1 MIPNHDAKVHI
12 NAHTIVNLN
21 GRKID
26 RNGTKWIILRIF
38 APRLTPYLYD
48 MFRLEATWMW
58 RYGHDTIPDWD
69 GKLLILDTDAY
80 NSLVET
86 NALPG
91 AVAVYGYTIVLQ
103 GWMTML
109 YNGHEV
115 HCTKDDLIIYTPG
128 IAISVIAISDDYR
141 GICLVADKD
150 FVFESPTMRDA
161 IRAAYLPAVELSE
174 PRLTLA
180 EADGG
185 HQSTDGEY
193 QPSDI
198 CHLMELMGI
207 IRRYLLSPDHPFRN
221 EGLRTTYG
229 LFLLELTA
237 IQERTIRDRRFPKRI
252 EELFFDFLRLV
263 PIHFAEHHDVSFY
276 ASRLCI
282 TPRYLSQIV
291 RDISGRT
298 VVDYINQMLLMEAS
312 YLLHHTSLPIV
323 EIAARLHFAETASFT
338 RFFTRMKGM
347 NPREDRKGR

>member
-1 MIPNHDAKVHI
+1 MYICTRKPSI
-12 NAHTIVNLN
+12 NCN
-21 GRKID
+21 
-26 RNGTKWIILRIF
+26 
-38 APRLTPYLYD
+38 

-58 RYGHDTIPDWD
+58 QYGHDTIPDWD
-69 GKLLILDTDAY
+69 GKLLIIDTDPH

-91 AVAVYGYTIVLQ
+91 TIAAYGYTIVLQ

-109 YNGHEV
+109 FNGREV
-115 HCTKDDLIIYTPG
+115 HFTKDDLIIYTPG
-128 IAISVIAISDDYR
+128 MMVSVIDISDDIR

-180 EADGG
+180 EEDNL
-185 HQSTDGEY
+185 
-193 QPSDI
+193 
-198 CHLMELMGI
+198 HLMELMGI
-207 IRRYLLSPDHPFRN
+207 IRRYLLSADHPFRS
-221 EGLRTTYG
+221 ECLRTTYG
-229 LFLLELTA
+229 LFLLELNA
-237 IQERTIRDRRFPKRI
+237 IQERTIRERRFPKRI

-263 PIHFAEHHDVSFY
+263 PIHFTEHHDVAFY
-276 ASRLCI
+276 ASQLCI

-291 RDISGRT
+291 REVSGRT

-312 YLLHHTSLPIV
+312 YLLQQTSLPIV
-323 EIAARLHFAETASFT
+323 QIADRLHFSEAASFT

-347 NPREDRKGR
+347 TPGEFRKGK

>member
-1 MIPNHDAKVHI
+1 
-12 NAHTIVNLN
+12 
-21 GRKID
+21 
-26 RNGTKWIILRIF
+26 
-38 APRLTPYLYD
+38 

-58 RYGHDTIPDWD
+58 QYGHDTIPDWD
-69 GKLLILDTDAY
+69 GKLLIVDTNAH

-91 AVAVYGYTIVLQ
+91 TIAAYGYTIVLQ

-109 YNGHEV
+109 YNGREV
-115 HCTKDDLIIYTPG
+115 RCTKDDIILYTPG
-128 IAISVIAISDDYR
+128 ITISILAISNDYR

-161 IRAAYLPAVELSE
+161 IRAAYLPTVELSE

-180 EADGG
+180 ED
-185 HQSTDGEY
+185 
-193 QPSDI
+193 DI
-198 CHLMELMGI
+198 KHLMQLMGI
-207 IRRYLLSPDHPFRN
+207 IRRYLLSPGHPFRS
-221 EGLRTTYG
+221 ESLRTTYG

-237 IQERTIRDRRFPKRI
+237 IQERAIRDRRYPKRI

-282 TPRYLSQIV
+282 TPRYLAQIV
-291 RDISGRT
+291 RDVSGRT

-312 YLLHHTSLPIV
+312 YLLQQTSLPIV
-323 EIAARLHFAETASFT
+323 EIAYRLHFSETASFSH
-338 RFFTRMKGM
+338 FFTRMKGM
-347 NPREDRKGR
+347 SPREYRKGK